1 MTPRSQDTALAPMP
15 QRQHPSRDTGATYYK
30 TDLVLVAVGQ
40 RFKALAVRLA
50 LPPNRA
56 QPSAVL
62 RRHIS
67 PAKQR
72 ALGAGV
78 ARARSATAEEP
89 GRCSTSDAQAARLSP
104 RKGPRQRRPYTGA
117 RAFADSRRTH
127 LHQLALIHELAAP
140 ELCHKLALALGHA
153 LWCVWTRSAALQRRR
168 HREDAARRPA
178 AAQPHAA
185 AAAPLRIAP

>member
-1 MTPRSQDTALAPMP
+1 MP

-40 RFKALAVRLA
+40 RFKAPAVRLA

-89 GRCSTSDAQAARLSP
+89 GRCSTSDAQA
-104 RKGPRQRRPYTGA
+104 RRPRVCRRAKACGSGSPALVRAPSQTPVAHSPASARPHTRARRA
-117 RAFADSRRTH
+117 RALPQTCPCPRARPVACVDTVSG
-127 LHQLALIHELAAP
+127 AA
-140 ELCHKLALALGHA
+140 E
-153 LWCVWTRSAALQRRR
+153 
-168 HREDAARRPA
+168 
-178 AAQPHAA
+178 AQTP
-185 AAAPLRIAP
+185 

>member
-1 MTPRSQDTALAPMP
+1 MP

-104 RKGPRQRRPYTGA
+104 RKGPRQRRPCTSA

-127 LHQLALIHELAAP
+127 LHQLALIHELAAQRVHP
-140 ELCHKLALALGHA
+140 LVPPCLPPGLAP
-153 LWCVWTRSAALQRRR
+153 
-168 HREDAARRPA
+168 PA
-178 AAQPHAA
+178 AITAITAA
-185 AAAPLRIAP
+185 AAIITTAAA

>member
-1 MTPRSQDTALAPMP
+1 MP

-67 PAKQR
+67 PAR
-72 ALGAGV
+72 V
-78 ARARSATAEEP
+78 ARARSATAEEL
-89 GRCSTSDAQAARLSP
+89 GRCTTSEAQAARLSP
-104 RKGPRQRRPYTGA
+104 RKGPRQRRPCTSA

-153 LWCVWTRSAALQRRR
+153 LWRVWTRSAALQRRR